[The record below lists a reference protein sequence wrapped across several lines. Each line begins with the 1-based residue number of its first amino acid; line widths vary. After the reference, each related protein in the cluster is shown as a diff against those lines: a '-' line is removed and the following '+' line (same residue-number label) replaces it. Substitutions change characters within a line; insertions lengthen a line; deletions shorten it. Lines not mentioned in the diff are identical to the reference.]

1 MSKRPHKHV
10 EDLMSTSLISMRETD
25 RVSVALR
32 EMTLAGV
39 RHMPVVDGAGR
50 IVGLVSST
58 DLVAAVGRKEDP
70 ELGAIMTREVRT
82 VRPSTLAEHAVAMMI
97 DHKFNALPVVG
108 ENGELV
114 GLLTA
119 TDFLVVAYQALT
131 GSPIERETAE
141 R

>member
-1 MSKRPHKHV
+1 
-10 EDLMSTSLISMRETD
+10 MSTSLISMRETD

-32 EMTLAGV
+32 EMTLAAV
-39 RHMPVVDGAGR
+39 RHMPVVDGASR

-82 VRPSTLAEHAVAMMI
+82 VRSDTPAEHAVALMI

-108 ENGELV
+108 ERGELI

-131 GSPIERETAE
+131 GSPIERESAE